1 LTILQN
7 NLIKGLKMA
16 TQAGHTMVQV
26 SIETRDMIRKVA
38 DADGRSMKWL
48 VAQAVKDYAKK
59 HGLTYD

>member
-1 LTILQN
+1 
-7 NLIKGLKMA
+7 MA
-16 TQAGHTMVQV
+16 TPAGHTMVQV
-26 SIETRDMIRKVA
+26 SVETRDMIKAVA